1 MTGTGIDRRLLVL
14 AGLVLVLAA
23 LLGYVAGRG
32 HASSAPREATFTASV
47 HGVLLDVPPH
57 WRAAATTHEIPGLVV
72 RNAIA
77 LGPGGDSSQAGLLAG
92 ALPAGQ
98 GSPLPGQLLARLR
111 QQPTTAVVSL
121 QEAQAYRYSGL
132 SIAGFDKGLTVY
144 VVPSPGG
151 DSTAL
156 ACYAA
161 SAQSPEM
168 QACERSVAT
177 LRLAGQSQTY
187 DLTPKPEYAQG
198 LSASISTLN
207 AQRATLRGQMGS
219 GTSPQGL
226 QRVAARLARAF
237 AEAAGSL
244 SGLETTL
251 ATGQAQSALSG
262 AILRARAA
270 YAALAAAAG
279 ARSEAGFATGRT
291 QVERAEAAVDRA
303 LLGFALL
310 GYKAA

>member
-1 MTGTGIDRRLLVL
+1 MTGTGIDRRLLML
-14 AGLVLVLAA
+14 AGLLLVLAA
-23 LLGYVAGRG
+23 LLGYVAGSG
-32 HASSAPREATFTASV
+32 HARPAPREPTLTASV
-47 HGVLLDVPPH
+47 DGVLLDVPSH
-57 WRAAATTHEIPGLVV
+57 WRPAARSLEIPGLVV
-72 RNAIA
+72 RHAVA
-77 LGPGGDSSQAGLLAG
+77 LAPGGDSSQAGLLAG

-98 GSPLPGQLLARLR
+98 GNPLPGKLLARLR
-111 QQPTTAVVSL
+111 GRPTTAVVGL
-121 QEAQAYRYSGL
+121 QEAQAYRYTGL
-132 SIAGFDKGLTVY
+132 SIAGFDKALTVY
-144 VVPSPGG
+144 VVPNPGG
-151 DSTAL
+151 NSTAL

-161 SAQSPEM
+161 AAQSPEM
-168 QACERSVAT
+168 QACQASVAT

-187 DLTPKPEYAQG
+187 DLTPTAEYAQR
-198 LSASISTLN
+198 LSASISSLN
-207 AQRATLRGQMGS
+207 SQRTTLRGQMG
-219 GTSPQGL
+219 GGATPQAL
-226 QRVAARLARAF
+226 RHVAGRLARAF
-237 AEAAGSL
+237 AETAASL

-279 ARSEAGFATGRT
+279 ARSEARFATARR

>member
-1 MTGTGIDRRLLVL
+1 MTGTRIDRRLLIIPALVL
-14 AGLVLVLAA
+14 ALAA
-23 LLGYVAGRG
+23 LLGYVAGNR
-32 HASSAPREATFTASV
+32 HARTAPREPTLTASLD
-47 HGVLLDVPPH
+47 GVLLDVPPH
-57 WRAAATTHEIPGLVV
+57 WRPAARSLEIPGLVV
-72 RNAIA
+72 RHAVA
-77 LGPGGDSSQAGLLAG
+77 LAPGGDSSQAGLLAG
-92 ALPAGQ
+92 TLPAGQ
-98 GSPLPGQLLARLR
+98 GNPLPGQLLARLR
-111 QQPTTAVVSL
+111 QQPTTAVVGL
-121 QEAQAYRYSGL
+121 QEAQAYRYTGL

-144 VVPSPGG
+144 VVPNPGG

-161 SAQSPEM
+161 AAQSPEM
-168 QACERSVAT
+168 QACQRSVAT

-187 DLTPKPEYAQG
+187 DLTPKPEYAQS
-198 LSASISTLN
+198 LSASISSLN
-207 AQRATLRGQMGS
+207 ARRTMLRGQMGN
-219 GTSPQGL
+219 GATPHAL
-226 QRVAARLARAF
+226 QRVAGKLARAF

-270 YAALAAAAG
+270 YAALAAAVG
-279 ARSEAGFATGRT
+279 ARSEAGFATARK

-310 GYKAA
+310 GYRAA